1 MSRVRTTDLG
11 SLYEVMYSIKMK
23 KDVNEKDFID
33 AVRCRNG
40 NLTVTL
46 ALAPTEYGA

>member
-40 NLTVTL
+40 KI
-46 ALAPTEYGA
+46 